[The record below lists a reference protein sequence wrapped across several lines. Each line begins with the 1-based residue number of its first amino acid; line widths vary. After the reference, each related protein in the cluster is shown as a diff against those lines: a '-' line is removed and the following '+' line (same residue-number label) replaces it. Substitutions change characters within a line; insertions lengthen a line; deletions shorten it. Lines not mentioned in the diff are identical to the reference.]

1 MRQYQTLID
10 TYVRHAIL
18 RQPEDFWAWQGVYD
32 IVHGPDGGAAFGLVV
47 DLVRAVP
54 DDRLEYVGAGPVE
67 DLVEKFGPLLIEQI
81 VAAADKDPR
90 FRKAL
95 ASVWLVVEDLPAA
108 VLERLQEATGGQIA
122 TLTQA
127 ELEEVDL
134 PLPTD
139 ESPPR
144 L

>member
-1 MRQYQTLID
+1 VRQSQTLID

-18 RQPEDFWAWQGVYD
+18 GQPEDFWAWEDVYE
-32 IVHGPDGGAAFGLVV
+32 IVHGPDGGAAFRLVV

-54 DDRLEYVGAGPVE
+54 DDRLEHVGAGPVE
-67 DLVEKFGPLLIEQI
+67 DLVVNFGPQLIEQI
-81 VAAADKDPR
+81 VVAAGKDPR

-95 ASVWLVVEDLPAA
+95 ASVWLVVEDLPEK

-122 TLTQA
+122 TSRQA
-127 ELEEVDL
+127 ELEAVEL
-134 PLPTD
+134 PLPAD
-139 ESPPR
+139 ESPPA